1 MLFFS
6 ALFGRIWHH
15 SSSSWLRLALPSF
28 PTANGGAGSRGLE
41 IVAVGPSL
49 PECEPPPPSRPAAIA
64 VDVVAVNCR
73 VLAIEH
79 LLVVHAEAAVHQ
91 GAAVR
96 AAAAT
101 RAMTTPAIPPHQN
114 ALRTPQVNCSP

>member
-1 MLFFS
+1 MG
-6 ALFGRIWHH
+6 AL
-15 SSSSWLRLALPSF
+15 LRVVRLHLA
-28 PTANGGAGSRGLE
+28 
-41 IVAVGPSL
+41 
-49 PECEPPPPSRPAAIA
+49 PPLRPAAIA
-64 VDVVAVNCR
+64 IVVAVNGR

-114 ALRTPQVNCSP
+114 ALRTPQVNRIPAISLHAPG